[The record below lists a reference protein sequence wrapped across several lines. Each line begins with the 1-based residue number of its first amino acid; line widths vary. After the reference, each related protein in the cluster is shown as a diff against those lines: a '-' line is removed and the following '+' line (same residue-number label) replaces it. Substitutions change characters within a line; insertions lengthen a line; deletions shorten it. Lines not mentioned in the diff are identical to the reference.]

1 MNGEVN
7 NVLISL
13 GRR

>member
-1 MNGEVN
+1 MSR

-13 GRR
+13 VS